1 MKPFLAGSGRW
12 SGKVACV
19 DLGGCTRAPLALPE
33 PAGGFLG
40 LSGRLP
46 EDAFFLKAALAP
58 HPGRSEHRP
67 GRLPD
72 FHSELGRGLTQSH
85 AGARGNDPDD
95 LEKSLQELQG
105 ILAEQDR
112 LELWLNLLHANR
124 PIHHVVGSHRRRT
137 NYRRTAR
144 QTCSNLLPAEK
155 GQKAPLLIAISYG
168 NTSAADLP
176 RSS

>member
-19 DLGGCTRAPLALPE
+19 GPGGASTRAPLALPE

-46 EDAFFLKAALAP
+46 EDAFFLKAAFAP
-58 HPGRSEHRP
+58 HPGRSEYRS

-72 FHSELGRGLTQSH
+72 FHSELGRGLSGSH
-85 AGARGNDPDD
+85 AGARGDDPDD

-112 LELWLNLLHANR
+112 LELWLNLFLSNDTRIGRFITWWGRIVAELIVAGLHDR
-124 PIHHVVGSHRRRT
+124 H
-137 NYRRTAR
+137 AR
-144 QTCSNLLPAEK
+144 
-155 GQKAPLLIAISYG
+155 I
-168 NTSAADLP
+168 
-176 RSS
+176 